1 MSTFTPASVAYS
13 KGRQIP
19 IHPYPKPLPP
29 GTRVRRVMGKQ
40 IGVVQDTVFRD
51 GSFPVDWT
59 GGWAELCAA
68 DDVTI
73 IGGA

>member
-1 MSTFTPASVAYS
+1 VSTFTPASVAYN

-19 IHPYPKPLPP
+19 IHPYPKPLAP

-40 IGVVQDTVFRD
+40 IGIVQDTIFRD

-68 DDVTI
+68 DDVAI
-73 IGGA
+73 ISVP